1 MRPALPPALSRVP
14 PLSPLSRLKDGDDSA
29 FLTGLVRSHT
39 CCTRPHMNDKHL
51 VNTPGLKSLSCHLSA
66 VTSLS
71 FPSKDDADMGGSY
84 SLSVLCATA
93 SM

>member
-1 MRPALPPALSRVP
+1 MRPGLPSTPSCVP
-14 PLSPLSRLKDGDDSA
+14 PRSPLSRLKDGDDSA

-39 CCTRPHMNDKHL
+39 CCTRLHMNDKHL

-71 FPSKDDADMGGSY
+71 FPSKDDADIGGSD
-84 SLSVLCATA
+84 SLSGPCATA